1 MRIVQF
7 TADNFKRLV
16 AVDITP
22 DGDMVVLSGA
32 NGAGKSSALD
42 GIWAA
47 LGGKSACPDKPIR
60 EGADKAEVR
69 LVLDNGL
76 VVERTFTE
84 KGTYLKV
91 TAEEGRQKF
100 TKPQDMLDELVG
112 KIAFDPLAFSRMKP
126 KDQVVEL
133 LNVVD
138 IGLDLD
144 AHERE
149 RQALYEKRA
158 EANKEVKRLD
168 GALAGQKRHG
178 GAPAAV
184 VSAGD
189 LAGEIT
195 AAESCNAERIKW
207 IDRVTQIEREMGKL
221 RAEQENLTERLSA
234 SDHIDVDAL
243 KTQLANIEVDNEMVR
258 ANERYE
264 EIMGGLKAARAAADK
279 LDADLKAK
287 DTAKET
293 ALAAAKFPVEG
304 LSFDDEGVTY
314 NGIPFAQCASSEQ
327 LKVAVAIA
335 MAANPE
341 LRVIQIREG
350 SLLDRESF
358 DVIAELAGAGDYQVW
373 VEVVDQTGNVGIVI
387 EDGRVVAKAGAEG

>member
-22 DGDMVVLSGA
+22 DGDIVVLSGA
-32 NGAGKSSALD
+32 NGSGKTSALD

-91 TAEEGRQKF
+91 TAEGGRQKF

-138 IGLDLD
+138 VGIDLD

-158 EANKEVKRLD
+158 EANREVKRLE
-168 GALAGQKRHG
+168 GALAGQKRHE

-184 VSAGD
+184 VAAGD
-189 LAGEIT
+189 LAAEITEQEACNAKRERTLERLGEIE
-195 AAESCNAERIKW
+195 AKVKELEAERM
-207 IDRVTQIEREMGKL
+207 RLQGKL
-221 RAEQENLTERLSA
+221 TEYK
-234 SDHIDVDAL
+234 DVESL

-258 ANERYE
+258 ANGRYDQLNNE
-264 EIMGGLKAARAAADK
+264 GCSARAAARE
-279 LDADLKAK
+279 LDLELKNHNAK
-287 DTAKET
+287 KDH

-373 VEVVDQTGNVGIVI
+373 VEVVDETGDVGIVI
-387 EDGRVVAKAGAEG
+387 EDGRVVAKAAAEE